1 MSKKPKKSKF
11 ANGKPTLEFETLA
24 GFPKRLIAGV
34 DEAGRGCLAGPVTSA
49 AVVLPRIVSFET
61 DPWLFHIQD
70 SKKLSAEKRE
80 ELFPKIQAWAAAWA
94 VGMASPEE
102 IDKLNIHYAAHLS
115 MFRSVEGLAVKPDH
129 VLVDGN
135 FVPKSFVDLGLSGT
149 AIVKG
154 DLRCLSIAAASILA
168 KVSRDRLMVALE
180 CEYPGYGFA
189 VHKGYPT
196 PVHVES
202 LKRLGVT
209 GIHRRTFG
217 PVASLLV

>member
-1 MSKKPKKSKF
+1 MQQ
-11 ANGKPTLEFETLA
+11 KPTLEFETQA
-24 GFPKRLIAGV
+24 GFPARFIAGV
-34 DEAGRGCLAGPVTSA
+34 DEAGRGCLAGPVVSA
-49 AVVLPRIVSFET
+49 SVVLPRVVSFET
-61 DPWLFHIQD
+61 DPWLSYIKD

-80 ELFPKIQAWAAAWA
+80 ELFPKIQNWAGAWA

-102 IDKLNIHYAAHLS
+102 IDQLNIHYAAHLS
-115 MFRSVEGLAVKPDH
+115 MVRSVEGLGVKPDH
-129 VLVDGN
+129 ILVDGK
-135 FVPKSFVDLGLSGT
+135 FVPKGFGPLGVSGT

-180 CEYPGYGFA
+180 QEYPGYGFA

-196 PVHVES
+196 SVHVES

-209 GIHRRTFG
+209 GIHRKTFG